1 MNEDKST
8 AAQRVAEANAR
19 RVARREVAAK
29 AELERLAID
38 LEAIDA
44 LEAEHG
50 HERIKVLSVAY
61 HTPDLPVRVAVRT
74 PDQPEMDRYRA
85 TVRDRGEPGSRGFR
99 KGDVIKAHE
108 DLAAVTLVYPDEPT
122 FALLCAL
129 KPALKGQVGGA
140 AALLA
145 TADEEEQGKD

>member
-1 MNEDKST
+1 MPDEPMT

-19 RVARREVAAK
+19 RVERRKK
-29 AELERLAID
+29 AEAAETERLAID

-44 LEAEHG
+44 LEDLHG
-50 HERIKVLSVAY
+50 HERIKVLTVAY
-61 HTPDLPVRVAVRT
+61 HAPDLPVRVAVRV
-74 PDQPEMDRYRA
+74 PDEHEMARYRA
-85 TVRDRGEPGSRGFR
+85 TVRDRGEPGTRGFK
-99 KGDVIKAHE
+99 KGDALRGAE
-108 DLAAVTLVYPDEPT
+108 DLAGSTLVYPDEAT
-122 FALLCAL
+122 FALMCAL